1 VTQQPS
7 SRAAQW
13 QKPRLIVVSQGRP
26 EEAVLAS
33 CKGDEGTYIFGES
46 DIFTYCAWPGTCGG
60 MCSAIGNS

>member
-1 VTQQPS
+1 M
-7 SRAAQW
+7 
-13 QKPRLIVVSQGRP
+13 VSQGRP